1 MHSIS
6 SREFNQ
12 DVSKA
17 KRATEQGPVFITDRG
32 TPAYVLLTVEAYY
45 KLVEGTQ
52 SVADLLA
59 MPGMTDRAANIEFDP
74 VRSTQVA
81 QREVDLS

>member
-17 KRATEQGPVFITDRG
+17 KRAAEQGPVFITDRG
-32 TPAYVLLTVEAYY
+32 TPAHVLLTIEEYQ
-45 KLVEGTQ
+45 KLVKIEE
-52 SVADLLA
+52 SVAAVLS
-59 MPGMTDRAANIEFDP
+59 MPESAEIDFVP
-74 VRSTQVA
+74 SRSTESGL
-81 QREVDLS
+81 REVDFS

>member
-17 KRATEQGPVFITDRG
+17 KRAAEQGPVFITDRG
-32 TPAYVLLTVEAYY
+32 TPAHVLLTIEEYH
-45 KLVEGTQ
+45 KLVKKEE
-52 SVADLLA
+52 SVAAVLS
-59 MPGMTDRAANIEFDP
+59 MPESAEIDFVPN
-74 VRSTQVA
+74 RSTESGL
-81 QREVDLS
+81 REVDFS

>member
-17 KRATEQGPVFITDRG
+17 KRAAEQGPVFITDRG
-32 TPAYVLLTVEAYY
+32 TPAHVLLTIEAYQ
-45 KLVEGTQ
+45 KLVNKTD
-52 SVADLLA
+52 SVADLLS
-59 MPGMTDRAANIEFDP
+59 MPESAEIEFMP
-74 VRSTQVA
+74 SRSREVTL
-81 QREVDLS
+81 REVDLS

>member
-1 MHSIS
+1 MNSIS

-17 KRATEQGPVFITDRG
+17 KRAAEEGPLFITDRG
-32 TPAYVLLTVEAYY
+32 TPAHVLLTVDEYY
-45 KLVEGTQ
+45 KLTGTAE

-59 MPGMTDRAANIEFDP
+59 MPESAEVDFNP
-74 VRSTQVA
+74 VRSKGVA
-81 QREVDLS
+81 LREVDLS

>member
-1 MHSIS
+1 MYSIS

-32 TPAYVLLTVEAYY
+32 TPAHVLLTIEEYH
-45 KLVEGTQ
+45 KLVQKEEC
-52 SVADLLA
+52 VAAVLS
-59 MPGMTDRAANIEFDP
+59 MPESSEFDFVP
-74 VRSTQVA
+74 SRSTESSL
-81 QREVDLS
+81 REVDFS

>member
-17 KRATEQGPVFITDRG
+17 KRAAEQGPVFITDRG
-32 TPAYVLLTVEAYY
+32 TPAHVLLTIEAYQ
-45 KLVEGTQ
+45 KLVNKTD
-52 SVADLLA
+52 SVADLLS
-59 MPGMTDRAANIEFDP
+59 MPESAEIKFAP
-74 VRSTQVA
+74 SRSREVTL
-81 QREVDLS
+81 REVDLS